1 MVNSYVTV
9 ECHERY
15 AKLWVRLVS
24 INLWKPIMT
33 AQRQLLHWRDCSSS
47 RDYYTNRPL
56 LLRGRPDRVCG
67 ESPGGFYHFE
77 PHIVDT
83 VRFIQKL
90 KNLGMSLNE
99 IKALYQV
106 RRDKPTG
113 NEAYP
118 VVLKHLQDRLCD
130 VNKKLGEFEELREE
144 LEEAIDLVQQ
154 CHGCRMKPNRENC
167 LACDV
172 VKKRHRIP
180 LPFGAIL

>member
-1 MVNSYVTV
+1 
-9 ECHERY
+9 
-15 AKLWVRLVS
+15 
-24 INLWKPIMT
+24 MT
-33 AQRQLLHWRDCSSS
+33 AQRQLLQIGEIASQAGTTIRTV
-47 RDYYTNRPL
+47 RYYLEEGLIESAER
-56 LLRGRPDRVCG
+56 
-67 ESPGGFYHFE
+67 SPGGFYLFE

-106 RRDKPTG
+106 RREKPTG

-118 VVLKHLQDRLCD
+118 VVLKRLQDRLCD
-130 VNKKLGEFEELREE
+130 MNKKIGEYEELREE

-167 LACDV
+167 LACDI
-172 VKKRHRIP
+172 VKKRNRIP